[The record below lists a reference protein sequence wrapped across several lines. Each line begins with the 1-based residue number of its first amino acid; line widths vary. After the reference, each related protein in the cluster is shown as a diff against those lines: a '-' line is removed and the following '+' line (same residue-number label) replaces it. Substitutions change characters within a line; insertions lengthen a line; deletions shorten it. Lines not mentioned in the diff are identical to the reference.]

1 MGGYADK
8 LQGKASEVME
18 PGERMVA
25 AIRTM
30 PRGTVMG
37 AGIGGVVGAAVAG
50 QQAKKAQARQTE
62 GSPASEWPAVRSAV
76 GLTDRRLL
84 IFDYTMMGK
93 PKDLIGQFSL
103 SDVASLDLEKG
114 VTNRVRFNFNDG
126 SAAQVECAKLEK
138 VGDFVSAFESVKAG
152 TADTN

>member
-18 PGERMVA
+18 PGESLLA

-30 PRGTVMG
+30 PRGTTMG
-37 AGIGGVVGAAVAG
+37 IGIGGAVGAVVADR
-50 QQAKKAQARQTE
+50 QAKKAHAQQTE
-62 GSPASEWPAVRSAV
+62 GSAAASWPPVRSAV

-84 IFDYTMMGK
+84 IFNYTAMGK
-93 PKDLIGQFSL
+93 PKELVGQFPL
-103 SDVASLDLEKG
+103 DQIASLDVEKG
-114 VTNRVRFNFNDG
+114 LTNKVRFNFNDG

-138 VGDFVSAFESVKAG
+138 VGDFESAFKSARPG
-152 TADTN
+152 TA